1 MPTNKKTKIVATLGP
16 ACSSKEVIKNM
27 IDAGVNVFRIN
38 FSHADYTDVSERI
51 NIIRELNEEFGYT
64 TSILGDLQGPKLRV
78 GVMKEDVVVSK
89 GDIIT
94 FTTAEDIL
102 GTASRV
108 YMNYKEFPKD
118 VNPGER
124 ILLDDGKLIFEVTKT
139 DKNTEVEAVVIQGG
153 PLKSKKGVNLP
164 NTKVSL
170 PALTQKDIKDAIFA
184 IENKVDWIALSFVR
198 TPKDLEE
205 LQDLIAKHSDH
216 KIPIIAKIEKP
227 EAVENIDKIVAFCDG
242 LMVARGDLG
251 VEVPAEEVPLIQK
264 KLIHRAK
271 TARIPVI
278 VATQMMETMIT
289 SLTPTRAEVNDVAN
303 SVMDG
308 ADAVMLSGETSVGN
322 YPVEVIETMTR
333 IIESV
338 EDSPL
343 IKVPLTQPHVRTKR
357 FITKSICYHAAV
369 MADAINAKAV
379 TTLTNSGYTAFQ
391 ISAWRPKS
399 HILVFTSNRRILT
412 QLNLLW
418 GVRAFFYDKLVST
431 DDTIEDINKI
441 CLEKKYV
448 NKGDMLI
455 NLAAMPVVDKGM
467 VNTLRVSEIE

>member
-51 NIIRELNEEFGYT
+51 SIIRELNEEFGYT

-139 DKNTEVEAVVIQGG
+139 DKNTEVEAEVVQGG